1 MSGVVAGLIASVKSA
16 PSAPVNLVT
25 NPSFT
30 TNTND
35 WYDDFPIAEIT
46 RNTTTFRSAP
56 ASLNYSGYDGDP
68 FTYYY
73 KTNLLTVG
81 QQYSLSLWIKTFNTQ
96 SFTIHLDAG
105 ATRQTLTTAEQSSAA
120 AFTNYKIENVTCTT
134 NSTLQV
140 YVYSLYSAYI
150 DDVSV
155 VLGATAVP

>member
-1 MSGVVAGLIASVKSA
+1 MSGGVAGLIGSVKSA

-35 WYDDFPIAEIT
+35 WFTFSSISRD
-46 RNTTTFRSAP
+46 TTVFRSSP
-56 ASLNYSGYDGDP
+56 ASLLSEAGDSDP
-68 FTYYY
+68 LAYYY

-81 QQYSLSLWIKTFNTQ
+81 QTYSLSLWIRTFTTQ

-120 AFTNYKIENVTCTT
+120 PWTNYKIENVTCTG
-134 NSTLQV
+134 NGTLQI
-140 YVYSLYSAYI
+140 YIGCLYSAYI